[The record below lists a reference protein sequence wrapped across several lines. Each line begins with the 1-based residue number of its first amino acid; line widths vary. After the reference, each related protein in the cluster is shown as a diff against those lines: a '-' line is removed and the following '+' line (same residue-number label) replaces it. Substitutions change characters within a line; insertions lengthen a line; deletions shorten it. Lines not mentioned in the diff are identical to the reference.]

1 MDYLDQKTKEFC
13 LAVEETKE
21 YLAYKEA
28 AEVYGRDKEAQ
39 KLLND
44 LQMAQQELA
53 ILQEGDFSGV
63 EEQSK
68 KYDDLL
74 NDIRKN
80 EAINKW
86 VDTQKELAALIG
98 GLAIAIS
105 GTLNFPFTLPPKKS
119 CGCGG

>member
-1 MDYLDQKTKEFC
+1 MDNLDQKIKEFC
-13 LAVEETKE
+13 QAVEGTKE
-21 YLAYKEA
+21 YRDYRRA
-28 AEVYGRDKEAQ
+28 AGRYENDKEAQ

-53 ILQEGDFSGV
+53 ILQDGDFSGV

-68 KYDDLL
+68 KYEALL
-74 NDIRKN
+74 DEVRKN
-80 EAINKW
+80 GIINKW
-86 VDTQKELAALIG
+86 VDSQKELAALIG

-105 GTLNFPFTLPPKKS
+105 GNLNFPFTLPPKKS

>member
-1 MDYLDQKTKEFC
+1 MDNLDQKTKEFC
-13 LAVEETKE
+13 EVVAETKE
-21 YLAYKEA
+21 YQAYRKA
-28 AEVYGRDKEAQ
+28 AARYGTDKEAQ

-63 EEQSK
+63 EEQGK
-68 KYDDLL
+68 KLERLL
-74 NDIRKN
+74 DEVRKN

-86 VDTQKELAALIG
+86 FDSQKELAALIG
-98 GLAIAIS
+98 GLATAIS
-105 GTLNFPFTLPPKKS
+105 GNLGFPFTLPPKKS